1 MSNGAPAAIS
11 AERSEPPTYENKI
24 TYQKC
29 SACFFHIFGPKP
41 IANSFTFTLQIF
53 ATIKCPA
60 SWISIKN
67 PNKNIIFKA
76 DIIIVIKFYPPY
88 F

>member
-29 SACFFHIFGPKP
+29 SACFFHIFV
-41 IANSFTFTLQIF
+41 
-53 ATIKCPA
+53 
-60 SWISIKN
+60 
-67 PNKNIIFKA
+67 A
-76 DIIIVIKFYPPY
+76 DPGRADRL
-88 F
+88 